1 MDEAAGKGFLP
12 KLSQFSHPDE
22 SIWEVR
28 GQMTPLELVSPKRL
42 FCCANE
48 LQRELQEGK
57 AVPRKMWLW
66 KNGTFQLLPNMF
78 SMRRDL
84 EAWNSSSSKE
94 SSFWDGSTLF
104 GKVLAGT
111 RTGSPQEQAQRV
123 TFPWPDHHSV
133 MPPWR
138 CSTSLAGPLLWKRS
152 IFPVLFHSPRNH
164 PPCSPPPLLLHLSQG
179 QIHPPACLLAVFL
192 LHLSHLSVS
201 SLPWCLQGVHLTY
214 GAALPLSMMLLESSE
229 VQSHPKTP
237 GWDPCGSQGE
247 FCLPD
252 GILA

>member
-1 MDEAAGKGFLP
+1 
-12 KLSQFSHPDE
+12 
-22 SIWEVR
+22 
-28 GQMTPLELVSPKRL
+28 MTPLELVSPKRL
-42 FCCANE
+42 FCCANQ

-94 SSFWDGSTLF
+94 SSVWDGSSLF

-111 RTGSPQEQAQRV
+111 RTGSPQEQAQGV

-138 CSTSLAGPLLWKRS
+138 CSTSLAGPLFWKRG
-152 IFPVLFHSPRNH
+152 IFPLLFYSPRNH
-164 PPCSPPPLLLHLSQG
+164 PLAHLIHCSSTFPKGRSILLLASWLFSSSTLPTCPC
-179 QIHPPACLLAVFL
+179 PPCLGASGGPSNL
-192 LHLSHLSVS
+192 
-201 SLPWCLQGVHLTY
+201 
-214 GAALPLSMMLLESSE
+214 GAALPLSTTLLEGSE
-229 VQSHPKTP
+229 VQPHPKTP
-237 GWDPCGSQGE
+237 GWDLCGSQGE
-247 FCLPD
+247 FCIPD